1 MLKLNNLTYQYAEVT
16 QQIIELEEQIK
27 ELTSVRQELIEKG
40 LPSVFECRTGH
51 HTYKNEYDYDNFK
64 YIVCMKT
71 KPPIKAVAEDY
82 EGNVYATIVY
92 QDGSKE
98 VIEHNDNGFI
108 GWGDTEKEAWKKA
121 SQNLYYH
128 DQVNKYLG
136 WSLD

>member
-1 MLKLNNLTYQYAEVT
+1 MQTINVPLKYSEVT

-27 ELTSVRQELIEKG
+27 ELKSIRQELIKEG
-40 LPSVFECRTGH
+40 LPLVFECRTGYQ
-51 HTYKNEYDYDNFK
+51 TYKDENDYDNFK
-64 YIVCMKT
+64 YLVCVKT
-71 KPPIKAVAEDY
+71 KPSIKAVAENGEY
-82 EGNVYATIVY
+82 VHATVVY

-98 VIEHNDNGFI
+98 FIDYTDTGFL

-121 SQNLYYH
+121 SENLYYH